1 MKRTIYALVSALALL
16 GAAPPPAK
24 AMSFWGCMIEAVR
37 ECDARFPAGDYRNAS
52 IRGWCYMIATGI
64 CTAS

>member
-16 GAAPPPAK
+16 GAAPPAN
-24 AMSFWGCMIEAVR
+24 AASFWKCMIEAVR
-37 ECDARFPAGDYRNAS
+37 ECDARFPAGDYRNTS
-52 IRGWCYMIATGI
+52 IRGWCYMITTAI